1 LNCPFCSHPLIILE
15 LDQIEIDYCTNCIGI
30 WLDEGELELLLQ
42 DSEEKSKFLNS
53 FVVDK
58 NSNEK
63 TIKCPICNKKTDKIL
78 CGDINKITLDKCPR
92 QHGLWFNKGE
102 LEAVVEMGSLDKQ
115 NKIIR
120 LLKEMF
126 AYNLQ

>member
-15 LDQIEIDYCTNCIGI
+15 LDQIEIDYCTNCMGI

-63 TIKCPICNKKTDKIL
+63 T
-78 CGDINKITLDKCPR
+78 
-92 QHGLWFNKGE
+92 
-102 LEAVVEMGSLDKQ
+102 
-115 NKIIR
+115 
-120 LLKEMF
+120 
-126 AYNLQ
+126 